1 PTASHLNQ
9 ASHSGKKRS
18 GKSNPPILFVPPR
31 RRTDMILYSLFT
43 TVYHGQVLFYT
54 QVITFLYASN
64 NFVISGGFQ
73 NREDAVY
80 WAQNTKHAC
89 LKIQSRA
96 NKKEN
101 AL

>member
-1 PTASHLNQ
+1 MVKETPTTHKNVVFMRVFGVFLSLN
-9 ASHSGKKRS
+9 GLLF
-18 GKSNPPILFVPPR
+18 ILCER
-31 RRTDMILYSLFT
+31 EK
-43 TVYHGQVLFYT
+43 FYY
-54 QVITFLYASN
+54 FLYASN